1 PKEYARPG
9 LDKHRLGELIDRI
22 GTIVLIRTAS
32 GEEIAKADLPPDA
45 GAGAAE
51 GKVETAPLPSHRSV
65 DLLGRV
71 YEYFLTRFASA
82 EGKNGGQFYTPSCV
96 VRCLVEMLAPY
107 KGRIYD
113 PCCGSGGMFVQSGKF
128 VEAHGGRLC
137 DISIYGQ
144 DKAARWKRRFGLLQ
158 GARRA
163 STRRRARQSN
173 ATT

>member
-51 GKVETAPLPSHRSV
+51 GKVETPSLPSHRSV

-82 EGKNGGQFYTPSCV
+82 EGNRAISTLEVLEELIKLAKELDAATKRGIDLGLTDDEVAFYDA
-96 VRCLVEMLAPY
+96 LAANE
-107 KGRIYD
+107 
-113 PCCGSGGMFVQSGKF
+113 SAV
-128 VEAHGGRLC
+128 
-137 DISIYGQ
+137 
-144 DKAARWKRRFGLLQ
+144 KAMG
-158 GARRA
+158 
-163 STRRRARQSN
+163 
-173 ATT
+173 